1 MAYSDSYGTAC
12 KMTLTSLIVRR
23 LSTHI
28 INHYSLA
35 YSHTHS
41 LDQSINQSINR
52 SVNQS
57 MDGSID
63 TLHTLNITFV
73 TARKLA
79 GGFVCV
85 LSGIQ

>member
-12 KMTLTSLIVRR
+12 KMTLTSLIVRHHKSLLTR
-23 LSTHI
+23 L
-28 INHYSLA
+28 L
-35 YSHTHS
+35 THS
-41 LDQSINQSINR
+41 LARSINQSINQSINR

-57 MDGSID
+57 MDGSVD